1 MIKAL
6 GTLFALKLSRLNRV
20 GLGILISVI
29 GAGAEPY
36 LAVRTGFK
44 CSQCHVNRIG
54 GGERT
59 EYGSAYTQY
68 KLLMT
73 QTEELMQIQGGQTS
87 FNPKLNNSI
96 TVGANFRVEETGT
109 QKYTYRDTGTHIAP
123 ANNALGIKE
132 ANVYLNF
139 ELVKNR
145 LNLYVD
151 QNMAGA
157 GAREIWMMA
166 RNFPLNGYVKVG
178 QALLPYGLR
187 LMDDQAFIR
196 SKTDYT
202 YNNPAIGAEIGI
214 EPGPLSLTANLTNTR
229 FSSVGSVVYRNFRVG
244 GSFGTSVKDAMSAR
258 TTFDQAYGPF
268 VGFNFGRITFMSE
281 VDFIRLPSDS
291 IHDIHQVAQFY
302 EVDALPIQGVNVKAT
317 YEYFDK
323 NTDIANK
330 YDGQE
335 RWTFGIE
342 PFVSRFLQVGV
353 YYRMNKWIPQNTAEN
368 QDQIIGRA
376 HVFF

>member
-335 RWTFGIE
+335 RWTFGVE